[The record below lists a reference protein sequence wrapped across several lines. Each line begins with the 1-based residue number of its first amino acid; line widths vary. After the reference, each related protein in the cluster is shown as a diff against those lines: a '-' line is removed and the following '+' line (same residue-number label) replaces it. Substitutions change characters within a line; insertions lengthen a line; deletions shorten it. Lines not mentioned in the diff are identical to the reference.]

1 MMGKVTPRQHLR
13 CRAPRHSLFPT
24 GWVAERL
31 KAAVLKTAVRGSVP
45 WVRIPPHPPRDR
57 HKRLLLFVSWL
68 TTEVQS
74 NLYPQRRFAWSVRG
88 GQPSRGYHGY
98 RWGLN
103 PTRDPKPI
111 ARPLIALGNI
121 QSRKPGPAN
130 LWLDASYVACCTGVR
145 RSAASHDR
153 LPRGRVRLRRI
164 NHST

>member
-88 GQPSRGYHGY
+88 GRPSRGYPRLSVGSQ
-98 RWGLN
+98 
-103 PTRDPKPI
+103 PD
-111 ARPLIALGNI
+111 
-121 QSRKPGPAN
+121 PGPQAH
-130 LWLDASYVACCTGVR
+130 R
-145 RSAASHDR
+145 AAIDR
-153 LPRGRVRLRRI
+153 LRQHSKPEAGSRESVAGRVLRCMLHRCPAI
-164 NHST
+164 RSIT